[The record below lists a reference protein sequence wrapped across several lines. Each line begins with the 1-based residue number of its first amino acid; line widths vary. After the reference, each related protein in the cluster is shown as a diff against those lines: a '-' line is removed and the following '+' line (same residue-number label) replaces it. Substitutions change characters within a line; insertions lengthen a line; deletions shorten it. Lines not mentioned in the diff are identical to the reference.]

1 MEVDPREE
9 IRISDYLQV
18 LFRRRFIAAL
28 AFLAVFV
35 SVAIHTFMATPM
47 FEAYSTIQIKDRA
60 KKSLLAELVGA
71 DQTNTVAAEIEII
84 KSRSVAEEVVDDL
97 HLDTILTGFPYG
109 VGLFFEDVHVGKAYK
124 GKSFTVTFDTAEGAY
139 TVTRGGAEIGKGKLN
154 EPFAAPE
161 TDPKKAVRLNYHGS
175 GAAKGVYFRFRQVPF
190 RAAARRVMDRT
201 TVRPVGDKN
210 TQILRVYHRDPDPYM
225 ARKIVDSIVD
235 VYIRRNI
242 SENAREARETLTF
255 IEKQRG
261 LVQKQLNE
269 SEESLRDYKAK
280 EGVMSLPDEAST
292 IIQGYAQFAVEK
304 NRIAIET
311 RYYKSMLAALS
322 KPDAQNFTLPA
333 VSKENTVLSNMSLE
347 LTGLETKKQEMLA
360 TFTESHPE
368 IIALQMQINE
378 LKQKITQVIISTLN
392 SFDAR
397 KEEIEEVMGDYN
409 ARLKLLP
416 DKERDLAELMRAR
429 QVAGE
434 IYTFLS
440 QKREEARITEASTIG
455 NVSIIDSAE
464 VPQAP
469 VSPNMKLN
477 LTMGLMA
484 GLILAV
490 GVAFFLEFIDDSLKS
505 TEEVERY
512 IKKPIYGIIPRI
524 SEQRLLEDDDGP
536 RSATRNLVTKHS
548 PKSPISESFRTLRT
562 NIHYAQPDKTASQI
576 LITSAGPSEGKSTVV
591 SNLALTIANTGKK
604 TILIDCDLRKP
615 NIHNF
620 FELSRDPGITT
631 ILTQEQTR
639 EQVMRDSGVE
649 NLWVIPSGPI
659 PPNPTEMLGS
669 QAMKDL
675 VAELSD
681 EFDMVLLD
689 SPPVV
694 AVTDAAIL
702 SSFIQSTLLVV
713 ELGRARASGVN
724 RAVDLLEKVNANLMG
739 LVTNNISAGYRYDY
753 GYYSTYYYS
762 ESGEKKKRRKRKGR
776 YGY

>member
-1 MEVDPREE
+1 MEAEPREE
-9 IRISDYLQV
+9 IRIADYIQV
-18 LFRRRFIAAL
+18 LFRRRLAAAL
-28 AFLAVFV
+28 AFLVACI
-35 SVAIHTFMATPM
+35 SVAIHTFMAMPLY
-47 FEAYSTIQIKDRA
+47 EASSTIQIKERG

-84 KSRSVAEEVVDDL
+84 KSRSLAEEVVKDL
-97 HLDTILTGFPYG
+97 SLDTILIGFPYG
-109 VGLFFEDVHVGKAYK
+109 VGLYFEDLRVGKAYK
-124 GKSFTVTFDTAEGAY
+124 GKTFTATFDTAEGDY
-139 TVTRGGAEIGKGKLN
+139 TISQGGDVTGTGKLG
-154 EPFAAPE
+154 EQFVSPE
-161 TDPKKAVRLNYHGS
+161 TNPKKMVRFNYYGS
-175 GAAKGVYFRFRQVPF
+175 GAAKGAWFRFRQIPF
-190 RAAARRVMDRT
+190 RSAARQVMDRT
-201 TVRPVGDKN
+201 DVRTVGDKN
-210 TQILRVYHRDPDPYM
+210 TQILRVFHRDPVPYM

-242 SENAREARETLTF
+242 SENAREARETLSF

-261 LVQKQLNE
+261 LVQKQLNQ
-269 SEESLRDYKAK
+269 SEEALRNYKAE
-280 EGVMSLPDEAST
+280 EGVMSLPDETAT

-304 NRIAIET
+304 NRLGIET
-311 RYYKSMLAALS
+311 RYYKSMLSMLSDPAATS
-322 KPDAQNFTLPA
+322 FTLPA
-333 VSKENTVLSNMSLE
+333 MSKENTVLSNMSLE
-347 LTGLETKKQEMLA
+347 LTSLGTKKQEMLA
-360 TFTESHPE
+360 LFTESHPE
-368 IIALQMQINE
+368 IIAIQMQIDE
-378 LKQKITQVIISTLN
+378 LKQKIKQVIISTLN

-397 KEEIEEVMGDYN
+397 SEEIQDVMGDYN
-409 ARLKLLP
+409 ARLRLLP
-416 DKERDLAELMRAR
+416 DKERDLAELMRAQ

-434 IYTFLS
+434 IYAFLS

-464 VPQAP
+464 VPLAP
-469 VSPNMKLN
+469 VSPNVKLN
-477 LTMGLMA
+477 LMMGILV
-484 GLILAV
+484 GLVLAI

-505 TEEVERY
+505 TEEVERNV
-512 IKKPIYGIIPRI
+512 KRPIYGIIPRI
-524 SEQRLLEDDDGP
+524 AAPRVPDEEGGP
-536 RSATRNLVTKHS
+536 PAASLNLVTRHS

-562 NIHYAQPDKTASQI
+562 NIHYAQPDKAASQI

-620 FELSRDPGITT
+620 FELSRDPGVTT
-631 ILTQEQTR
+631 ILSQEQSWS
-639 EQVMRDSGVE
+639 EVMRETGVE

-675 VAELSD
+675 VAELDD

-702 SSFIQSTLLVV
+702 SSFIQTTLLVV
-713 ELGRARASGVN
+713 ELGRARSSGVN

-739 LVTNNISAGYRYDY
+739 LVTNNISSGYRYDY
-753 GYYSTYYYS
+753 GYYSTYYYTD
-762 ESGEKKKRRKRKGR
+762 SGEKKKRKKRRGR